1 MEKISKWS
9 LSVPVM
15 EDESIHLSIFR
26 QNMSGIM
33 CTVHLQP
40 ATTLVFTRE
49 AAQMFFVSTSDQQA
63 ISRKVWIG
71 FPLYYGIY
79 SSACS
84 SFQQAANKIIFKKT
98 SEDTF

>member
-15 EDESIHLSIFR
+15 EEKYPPFDFQAKHVR
-26 QNMSGIM
+26 NYV

-49 AAQMFFVSTSDQQA
+49 AAQMFSVSTSD
-63 ISRKVWIG
+63 
-71 FPLYYGIY
+71 
-79 SSACS
+79 
-84 SFQQAANKIIFKKT
+84 
-98 SEDTF
+98 